1 MTPTKVMES
10 CKSSTL
16 VQFCWSICSV
26 GKFATISDLKAVSN
40 ISGRIQ
46 LLDSLHSGT
55 QGNLLKVNILAKGD
69 LMNNLYQTF

>member
-26 GKFATISDLKAVSN
+26 GKFTTISDLKAVSN

-55 QGNLLKVNILAKGD
+55 QGNWQNILAKGD